1 MPTREPLAVSA
12 SLSQSFV
19 REARDLLGPSGWLD
33 GPAERAAYAYD
44 ATGERRLPAAVAL
57 PSSAE
62 ETAAF
67 VALCARHRV
76 PIVPR
81 GAGTNLSGGSL
92 PAEGGVVLAL
102 ARLQELRVDPGR
114 REATVGAGCTN
125 LRVGEAAA
133 RHGLFYAPDP
143 SSQRASTIGGN
154 VAENAGGPHC
164 FKYGVTADHVLALEV
179 VLADGTRGW
188 LRDESPA
195 AAETPGAPDPLPLL
209 VGSEGTLAVV
219 TAARVRLLPLPA
231 HVRTLM
237 AVFPDMERAVEA
249 VSAIVAAR
257 IVPATIE
264 FIDQATIRLVERY
277 ARAGY
282 PEDAG
287 AVLVIEVDGPLA
299 DVDRDAPR
307 VAEICRARGASE
319 VRIARTAAERDALW
333 LGRRAAYGAT
343 GLLSRHVWS
352 QDVVVPRPKLPEML
366 RRIVEVSAR
375 YGVPLPTV
383 GHVGDGNLH
392 PLIPF
397 DPADPATIERMRA
410 IDAEVLRACAELGGT
425 VTGEHG
431 VGVDKLEPL
440 RLVFGPDELDLQW
453 AFRRALDPHGIL
465 NPGKALPA
473 VPPPGS
479 PERRDLRPP
488 AQRPPLLDRGRLEL
502 DAGNLTVRVAA
513 GVTVAALREAA
524 SAEGLDWPAGWDVDP
539 SAEVLD
545 VIRRAGRPGWPSRA
559 RVRHGVLAVA
569 FAGGG
574 GRAWRFGAAT
584 VKNVAGY
591 AVHKAFVGAGEAA
604 ASLAEVTLRLEPA
617 GAGAGGAF
625 DGAAGDA
632 AGDAGDAAPVDAGG
646 RGEPRRG
653 ATSEAPGVRAL
664 MEARLRDAWTRWR
677 EAVDRG

>member
-1 MPTREPLAVSA
+1 MSTTRERLAVSA
-12 SLSQSFV
+12 SLSKSFA

-92 PAEGGVVLAL
+92 PTEGGVVLAL
-102 ARLQELRVDPGR
+102 ARLQELRVDPVR

-188 LRDESPA
+188 LHDEPLNRKAEAPA
-195 AAETPGAPDPLPLL
+195 APDPLPLL

-219 TAARVRLLPLPA
+219 TAAHVRLLPLPA
-231 HVRTLM
+231 HVRTLL

-249 VSAIVAAR
+249 VSAIVAGR

-307 VAEICRARGASE
+307 VAEICRANGASE

-366 RRIVEVSAR
+366 RRIVEVGAR

-453 AFRRALDPHGIL
+453 AFRRALDPDGIL

-488 AQRPPLLDRGRLEL
+488 AQRLPLLDRGRVDV
-502 DAGNLTVRVAA
+502 DAGNLTARVAA
-513 GVTVAALREAA
+513 GVTVAELREAA
-524 SAEGLDWPAGWDVDP
+524 SAAGLDWPAGWDADP

-559 RVRHGVLAVA
+559 KVRHGVLAVA

-604 ASLAEVTLRLEPA
+604 ASLAEATLKLEPA
-617 GAGAGGAF
+617 GAGDGRALERLEDPAPG
-625 DGAAGDA
+625 DGACGGDPRRA
-632 AGDAGDAAPVDAGG
+632 AAP
-646 RGEPRRG
+646 G
-653 ATSEAPGVRAL
+653 APDVRAL
-664 MEARLRDAWTRWR
+664 MEARLRDAWARWR

>member
-1 MPTREPLAVSA
+1 MSTTRERLAVSA
-12 SLSQSFV
+12 SLSKSFA

-92 PAEGGVVLAL
+92 PTEGGVVLAL
-102 ARLQELRVDPGR
+102 ARLQELRVDPAR
-114 REATVGAGCTN
+114 REATVGVGCTN

-188 LRDESPA
+188 LHDEPLNRKAEAPA
-195 AAETPGAPDPLPLL
+195 APDPLPLL

-231 HVRTLM
+231 HVRTLL

-307 VAEICRARGASE
+307 VAEICRANGASE

-366 RRIVEVSAR
+366 RRIVEVGAR

-453 AFRRALDPHGIL
+453 AFRRALDPDGIL

-488 AQRPPLLDRGRLEL
+488 AQRLPLLDRGRVDV
-502 DAGNLTVRVAA
+502 DAGNLTARVAA
-513 GVTVAALREAA
+513 GVTVAELREAA
-524 SAEGLDWPAGWDVDP
+524 SAEGLDWPAGWDADP

-591 AVHKAFVGAGEAA
+591 AVHKAVVGAGEAA
-604 ASLAEVTLRLEPA
+604 ASLAEATLKLEPA
-617 GAGAGGAF
+617 GAGDDRAF
-625 DGAAGDA
+625 ERLEDPAPGDGARGGDPRRA
-632 AGDAGDAAPVDAGG
+632 AAP
-646 RGEPRRG
+646 G
-653 ATSEAPGVRAL
+653 APDVRAL
-664 MEARLRDAWTRWR
+664 MEARLRDAWARWR

>member
-1 MPTREPLAVSA
+1 MSTTRERLAVSA
-12 SLSQSFV
+12 SLSKSFA

-92 PAEGGVVLAL
+92 PTEGGVVLAL
-102 ARLQELRVDPGR
+102 ARLQELRVDPAR

-188 LRDESPA
+188 LHDEPLNRKAEAPA
-195 AAETPGAPDPLPLL
+195 APDPLPLL

-219 TAARVRLLPLPA
+219 TAAHVRLLPLPA
-231 HVRTLM
+231 HVRTLL

-249 VSAIVAAR
+249 VSAIVAGR

-307 VAEICRARGASE
+307 VAEICRANGASE

-366 RRIVEVSAR
+366 RRIVEVGAR

-453 AFRRALDPHGIL
+453 AFRRALDPDGIL

-488 AQRPPLLDRGRLEL
+488 AQRLPLLDRGRVDV
-502 DAGNLTVRVAA
+502 DAGNLTARVAA
-513 GVTVAALREAA
+513 GVTVAELREAA
-524 SAEGLDWPAGWDVDP
+524 SAEGLDWPAGWDADP

-604 ASLAEVTLRLEPA
+604 ASLAEATLKLEPA
-617 GAGAGGAF
+617 GAGDGRALERLEDPAPG
-625 DGAAGDA
+625 DGACGGDPRRA
-632 AGDAGDAAPVDAGG
+632 AAP
-646 RGEPRRG
+646 G
-653 ATSEAPGVRAL
+653 APDVRAL
-664 MEARLRDAWTRWR
+664 MEARLRDAWARWR